1 MTRGVEQFVC
11 TGATTRRHAR
21 PLVSFFFD
29 LLRKGKR
36 EETEDMALLPPPLP
50 SESATLYNSAASFSS
65 SQGGLPHDRDH
76 LDVDHDTSRIAGM
89 CQHATPGQC
98 HAECSL

>member
-21 PLVSFFFD
+21 PHRLFLFF
-29 LLRKGKR
+29 LSKE
-36 EETEDMALLPPPLP
+36 EETEEMALLPPPLP
-50 SESATLYNSAASFSS
+50 SESVTLYNSAASFSS

-98 HAECSL
+98 HA

>member
-11 TGATTRRHAR
+11 TGATTRRYAR
-21 PLVSFFFD
+21 PPACFFFFVW
-29 LLRKGKR
+29 LQKEKE
-36 EETEDMALLPPPLP
+36 EETEEMALLPPPLP
-50 SESATLYNSAASFSS
+50 SESVTLYNSAASFSS

-89 CQHATPGQC
+89 CIYGQC
-98 HAECSL
+98 HA